1 MQASAV
7 KKELE
12 HEALPVPTAAEQ
24 QKTAVNGL
32 SPADCAETLRG
43 VEVKHEHQVEGAAAQ
58 EQVTKANLADGA
70 PALSKMDKGTGLSEY
85 EQMREANIRRN
96 NALLE
101 SLDIPTAAL
110 AIPERCAGSSASAKK
125 TEKKRKPLLALDPFM
140 EPRRSGRRLALAEEK
155 EQLLVALPDS
165 WDENDERKTAHA
177 RKSPPVTQAIEVDVC
192 GSVMQCIAVCCSV
205 LQCAAVCCSVLLCA
219 AVYCVVSQCA
229 AVCCSVL
236 QCAAVCCS
244 VLQCAAVCYSVLQ

>member
-1 MQASAV
+1 M
-7 KKELE
+7 KRELE
-12 HEALPVPTAAEQ
+12 HEALPLPMAAEQ
-24 QKTAVNGL
+24 QQTAVVKSAKK
-32 SPADCAETLRG
+32 SPAKAGSSAADRAETLCG

-58 EQVTKANLADGA
+58 EHVTKVNLADGA
-70 PALSKMDKGTGLSEY
+70 PALSKMDQCTGLSEY

-110 AIPERCAGSSASAKK
+110 AIPERCAGSSASEKK

-192 GSVMQCIAVCCSV
+192 GSVMQCVAVFCSV
-205 LQCAAVCCSVLLCA
+205 LQCATVFCSMMQCVGVCCSALQRVA
-219 AVYCVVSQCA
+219 M
-229 AVCCSVL
+229 CCDILDLEV
-236 QCAAVCCS
+236 
-244 VLQCAAVCYSVLQ
+244 